1 MWSPNIPYYIR
12 VSTVASLIAMLF
24 GFDTGMIGPVTTMP
38 AFSSSFGTFSATVH
52 GVIVSSVLIPGA
64 ITAIIAGPLAHTFG
78 HVKIIAIG
86 SLISGVGSAIECG
99 TSSLGGFIFG
109 RLIKGV
115 GIGLFLS
122 NIWVQISETSPYRT
136 RGIMNALPLFFVA
149 SGIVM
154 GFFTCYGTACL
165 GESPAAWRIPPA
177 LGCGLGVLLS
187 GSYWILPPSP
197 RWLLSKGR
205 VQEARLIADKLGL
218 DEKEQEGMFSQFENS
233 AAQEETSNSF
243 FLQVL
248 HHTRNEFKQAF
259 QAPFK
264 GRTLFGCFLMALQQL
279 SGIDGVL
286 YYAPTLFAQAGLR
299 GERASF
305 LASGCSALVILIVS
319 VPAAI
324 FADHWGRRTAS
335 ILGGV
340 LISILMIIMGS
351 LYAAK
356 SVHEDSG
363 PGRWIVIVSIYLFAG
378 VYNATW
384 AVCLRSNLVESLPK
398 ETRSSASS
406 LAQSCNWISNY
417 VVALVTP
424 ILLSKSSYG
433 AYFLYA
439 AFTLAGTIV
448 IVMYMTE
455 TKGHSLEDI
464 EKRYNESRLEVETNF
479 VTDKGERGTGMND
492 G

>member
-1 MWSPNIPYYIR
+1 MWSLNIPYYVKVGI
-12 VSTVASLIAMLF
+12 VASLIAMLF

-64 ITAIIAGPLAHTFG
+64 ITSLAAGPLAHSFG

-99 TSSLGGFIFG
+99 TPSLGGFIFG
-109 RLIKGV
+109 RLTKGV

-122 NIWVQISETSPYRT
+122 NVWVQISETSPYHT
-136 RGIMNALPLFFVA
+136 RGIMNALPLAFLA
-149 SGIVM
+149 LGIVL
-154 GFFTCYGTACL
+154 GFFTCYGTARL
-165 GESPAAWRIPPA
+165 QSPAAWRIPPA

-187 GSYWILPPSP
+187 GSYWVLPPSP

-205 VQEARLIADKLGL
+205 IQEARLIATKLGL
-218 DEKEQEGMFSQFENS
+218 DEKEQEGMFSQFETS
-233 AAQEETSNSF
+233 TAQAETSTSF
-243 FLQVL
+243 FRQVV
-248 HHTRNEFKQAF
+248 HQTHKDFKQAF
-259 QAPFK
+259 HAPFR
-264 GRTLFGCFLMALQQL
+264 GRTFFGCFLMALQQL

-319 VPAAI
+319 IPAAV

-340 LISILMIIMGS
+340 LISILMILMGS

-384 AVCLRSNLVESLPK
+384 AVCLRSSLVESLPK

-417 VVALVTP
+417 IVALVTP

-439 AFTLAGTIV
+439 AFTLVGTIV
-448 IVMYMTE
+448 VAIYMTE
-455 TKGHSLEDI
+455 TQGHSLEDI
-464 EKRYNESRLEVETNF
+464 EKRYNESHQEVEATM
-479 VTDKGERGTGMND
+479 VADKSGRGMGLYE

>member
-1 MWSPNIPYYIR
+1 MWSLNIPYY
-12 VSTVASLIAMLF
+12 VKVGVVASLIAMLF

-64 ITAIIAGPLAHTFG
+64 ITSLAAGPLAHSFG

-86 SLISGVGSAIECG
+86 SLIYGVGSAIECG
-99 TSSLGGFIFG
+99 TPSLGGFIFG

-122 NIWVQISETSPYRT
+122 NVWVQISETSPYHT
-136 RGIMNALPLFFVA
+136 RGIMNALPLFFVGL
-149 SGIVM
+149 GIVL
-154 GFFTCYGTACL
+154 GFFTCYGTARL
-165 GESPAAWRIPPA
+165 GKSPAAWRIPPA

-187 GSYWILPPSP
+187 VSYWILPPSP

-205 VQEARLIADKLGL
+205 IQEARLIANKLGL
-218 DEKEQEGMFSQFENS
+218 DEKEQEGMFSQFETPT
-233 AAQEETSNSF
+233 AQPETTNSF
-243 FLQVL
+243 FLQVV
-248 HHTRNEFKQAF
+248 HHTQQEFKQAF
-259 QAPFK
+259 QAHFR

-319 VPAAI
+319 IPAAI

-340 LISILMIIMGS
+340 LISILMILMGS

-384 AVCLRSNLVESLPK
+384 AVCLRSSLVESLPK

-417 VVALVTP
+417 IVALVTP

-448 IVMYMTE
+448 IAIGMTE
-455 TKGHSLEDI
+455 TQGHSLEDI
-464 EKRYNESRLEVETNF
+464 EKRYNESRQEVEATM
-479 VTDKGERGTGMND
+479 VADEGGRGTGKND

>member
-1 MWSPNIPYYIR
+1 MKIF
-12 VSTVASLIAMLF
+12 MLVR
-24 GFDTGMIGPVTTMP
+24 FDTGMIGPVTTMP

-64 ITAIIAGPLAHTFG
+64 ITSLAAGPLAHSFG

-99 TSSLGGFIFG
+99 TPSLGGFIFG
-109 RLIKGV
+109 RLTKGV

-122 NIWVQISETSPYRT
+122 NVWVQISETSPYHT
-136 RGIMNALPLFFVA
+136 RGIMNALPLAFLA
-149 SGIVM
+149 LGIVL
-154 GFFTCYGTACL
+154 GFFTCYGTARL
-165 GESPAAWRIPPA
+165 QSPAAWRIPPA

-187 GSYWILPPSP
+187 GSYWVLPPSP

-205 VQEARLIADKLGL
+205 IQEARLIATKLGL
-218 DEKEQEGMFSQFENS
+218 DEKEQEGMFSQFETS
-233 AAQEETSNSF
+233 TAQAETSTSF
-243 FLQVL
+243 FRQVV
-248 HHTRNEFKQAF
+248 HQTHKDFKQAF
-259 QAPFK
+259 HAPFR
-264 GRTLFGCFLMALQQL
+264 GRTFFGCFLMALQQL

-319 VPAAI
+319 IPAAV

-340 LISILMIIMGS
+340 LISILMILMGS

-363 PGRWIVIVSIYLFAG
+363 PGRRIVIVSIYLFAG

-384 AVCLRSNLVESLPK
+384 AVCLRSSLVESLPK

-406 LAQSCNWISNY
+406 LAQSCNWVCFSFSFC
-417 VVALVTP
+417 VP
-424 ILLSKSSYG
+424 
-433 AYFLYA
+433 F
-439 AFTLAGTIV
+439 
-448 IVMYMTE
+448 
-455 TKGHSLEDI
+455 
-464 EKRYNESRLEVETNF
+464 
-479 VTDKGERGTGMND
+479 
-492 G
+492 